1 MKIVLL
7 AALVGSAAAFA
18 PTVSRTARVTTLSA
32 AEGAAASAAEDL
44 EKTLQV
50 IMDNME
56 DDGSGVDDSG
66 ADDDVAPSAPPAA
79 AAAAPASSGVELW
92 SVGYDDS
99 VKLAFAATG
108 SEGDFDAFKTK
119 YLADTSAMVAAK
131 GLL

>member
-18 PTVSRTARVTTLSA
+18 PTVSRTARLTALSA
-32 AEGAAASAAEDL
+32 VDGAAASAAEDL
-44 EKTLQV
+44 EKTLKV
-50 IMDNME
+50 IMENLE
-56 DDGSGVDDSG
+56 DDGSGIDDSD
-66 ADDDVAPSAPPAA
+66 ADDDVAPSAPP

-99 VKLAFAATG
+99 VKLAFAAAG
-108 SEGDFDAFKTK
+108 SPGDFDEFKTK